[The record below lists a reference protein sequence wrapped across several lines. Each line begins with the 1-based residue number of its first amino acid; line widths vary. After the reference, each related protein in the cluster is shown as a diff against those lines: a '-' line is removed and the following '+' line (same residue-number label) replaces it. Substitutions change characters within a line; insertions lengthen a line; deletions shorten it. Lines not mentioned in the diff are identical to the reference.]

1 MGDTT
6 KDVTR
11 RLAVVGGVVVVLGAS
26 AAAWALAYPQA
37 APAATVVRALADCA
51 AVVTLGLAAVPMLDT
66 GRYRDELTRR
76 AVAPLAVAA
85 GFWLF
90 AELTRLVVGAAE
102 AAAVPVTRVGLAATV
117 EFTFATSAGR
127 SGLFSVGGRRAG
139 VAGRPRRAQDPTR
152 AIAAVGIAAV
162 GLVAR
167 TIGGH
172 MSASALGAVAIAIHT
187 LAAAMWCGTLAALV
201 LTVDHRG
208 QWARV
213 LPRFSELSL
222 LCVIALLAGG
232 LDGCARGSGF
242 GVAVVRHRI
251 RPGVADQDR
260 AHGRV
265 DDSGV
270 AQPCPMAARGT
281 VAPRHR
287 LRVTVPVADR
297 AGNHDRGLDHGR
309 RTVRHRLG
317 ISDLA

>member
-11 RLAVVGGVVVVLGAS
+11 RAAVVGGVIVVLIS
-26 AAAWALAYPQA
+26 SVAAWASAYPQS

-51 AVVTLGLAAVPMLDT
+51 ATVTLGLTAVPMLDT

-76 AVAPLAVAA
+76 AGLPLAVAT
-85 GFWLF
+85 GVWLV
-90 AELTRLVVGAAE
+90 AELTRLVVGAAQ
-102 AAAVPVTRVGLAATV
+102 AAALPVTQVGLSATV
-117 EFTFATSAGR
+117 EFAVATSGGR
-127 SGLFSVGGRRAG
+127 SGLFSVAAAG
-139 VAGRPRRAQDPTR
+139 LVLLVALTAPRTPPT
-152 AIAAVGIAAV
+152 AIATAGIAAV

-172 MSASALGAVAIAIHT
+172 MSDSALGAVAIAIHA

-232 LDGCARGSGF
+232 LAGAL
-242 GVAVVRHRI
+242 VAVDSFTQLFDT
-251 RPGVADQDR
+251 GY
-260 AHGRV
+260 GRV
-265 DDSGV
+265 LLIKIVLTLVLMTLAWRNRARWLPAAQSHHVTAYVSRSRSLIELAIMTV
-270 AQPCPMAARGT
+270 ALTMAA
-281 VAPRHR
+281 A
-287 LRVTVPVADR
+287 LSVT
-297 AGNHDRGLDHGR
+297 G
-309 RTVRHRLG
+309 
-317 ISDLA
+317 